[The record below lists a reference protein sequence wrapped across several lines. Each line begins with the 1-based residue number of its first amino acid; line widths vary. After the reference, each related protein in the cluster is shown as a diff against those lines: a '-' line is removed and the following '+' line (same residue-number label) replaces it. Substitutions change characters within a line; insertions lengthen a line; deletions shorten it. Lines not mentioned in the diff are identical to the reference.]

1 MGQDGTRS
9 SFPASLFE
17 IDDFDSHWEAERDGE
32 RPRSSRRD
40 AGASRE
46 AEPSSKVKASYPP
59 PPPAAGAAEAL
70 ELASLPPLELD
81 LDLDDPPSGE
91 FAVERVRVSEP
102 ELPLVHG
109 ANVPVASPGPTE
121 RPPRRAASMAP
132 TERPAVSPE
141 PPADPALRRTMPR
154 PTFPLD
160 QERPTPQQDPALR
173 RTAPASTFT
182 LDEPSDAA
190 TRRTAPEPRFADRAP
205 DAATRRTA
213 PQGRFALQEQPALE
227 PPPTVRPGLR
237 QSFASSPDFTGSDF
251 AEPLLTEEEAEQ
263 SQGDRP
269 TFPDDPMLDEVR
281 DRYATGDYSGA
292 LVMAEGIL
300 QHDSE
305 NSLARRYA
313 DHCRLVLEQM
323 AVSRLGSLDQV
334 PRVSV
339 EGDRLR
345 WLSLDHRAGFLLSLI
360 DGGSS
365 LEELLDISG
374 MPRFEALKI
383 LCDLLDQDVIFLGR
397 TER

>member
-9 SFPASLFE
+9 SFPASFFE

-40 AGASRE
+40 AE
-46 AEPSSKVKASYPP
+46 SSKVKASYPP

-70 ELASLPPLELD
+70 ELSSLPPLELD
-81 LDLDDPPSGE
+81 LDLGDEPPSGE
-91 FAVERVRVSEP
+91 FAVDRVRVSEP
-102 ELPLVHG
+102 ELPLIHG
-109 ANVPVASPGPTE
+109 ANVPVTPQGPTE
-121 RPPRRAASMAP
+121 RPPRRAGSTAP
-132 TERPAVSPE
+132 TERPAVLPE
-141 PPADPALRRTMPR
+141 PPHDPALRRTVPR
-154 PTFPLD
+154 PNFPFA
-160 QERPTPQQDPALR
+160 EE
-173 RTAPASTFT
+173 RTAPPEDAATRRT
-182 LDEPSDAA
+182 VPEPRFEPHQLGDAA
-190 TRRTAPEPRFADRAP
+190 TRRTAPEARFEP
-205 DAATRRTA
+205 SDAATRRTA
-213 PQGRFALQEQPALE
+213 PQGRFALDEQRAE

-237 QSFASSPDFTGSDF
+237 QSLASSPDFSGSDF
-251 AEPLLTEEEAEQ
+251 EEPLLTEEEAEQ

-305 NSLARRYA
+305 NSLTRRYA
-313 DHCRLVLEQM
+313 DHCRMVLEQM
-323 AVSRLGSLDQV
+323 AVSRLGSLAQV

-365 LEELLDISG
+365 IEELLDISC

-383 LCDLLDQDVIFLGR
+383 LCDLLDQDVILLSR
-397 TER
+397 AER